1 MKKIIV
7 LQHNEGQLANQ
18 LWLLSHLTAYALEHN
33 YDLDIW
39 CFYQYA
45 KFFEYQFVKN
55 KFISFLFY
63 KTFPTFVF
71 KNKNLFR
78 FFRKIYRIIYK
89 ILVIY
94 PIKFLFPKKIVDS
107 SKGKIFLDTVEKP
120 EIIKK
125 FETDPNF
132 NTIYTIDWN
141 FFAPSLLEKH
151 RNQIKEIFKPQKQF
165 RYLIEKEINEIR
177 KNFDYVIGIHLRFE
191 EPGDSYTWFKLKTNE
206 LDEESI
212 TSEGFIY
219 YATNQNLSYIKELI
233 EIFIDFKNLDKSKTA
248 ILIVSNAKNLDLKIF
263 DDLNIFY
270 SPRHFI
276 QDLFLLS
283 RCDIILGCKSSFCSY
298 ASYYGNIPIIYFA
311 KDKEKF
317 LNEARNS
324 QIKIWNLN

>member
-7 LQHNEGQLANQ
+7 LKNNEGQLANQ

-45 KFFEYQFVKN
+45 KFFEHQFVKN
-55 KFISFLFY
+55 KFINFLFY

-78 FFRKIYRIIYK
+78 VFRKIYRIIYK

-107 SKGKIFLDTVEKP
+107 SKEKIFLDTAEKP

-125 FETDPNF
+125 FETNPNF

-141 FFAPSLLEKH
+141 FFAPLLLEKY
-151 RNQIKEIFKPQKQF
+151 RNKIKEIFKPKEQF
-165 RYLIEKEINEIR
+165 RCFIEKEINGIR
-177 KNFDYVIGIHLRFE
+177 QKFDYIIGLHLRFK
-191 EPGDSYTWFKLKTNE
+191 EPGDGDIFDNDFLWYIDN
-206 LDEESI
+206 
-212 TSEGFIY
+212 
-219 YATNQNLSYIKELI
+219 NNLGYIKELI
-233 EIFIDFKNLDKSKTA
+233 ENLIKIKSLDKSKTA
-248 ILIVSNAKNLDLKIF
+248 ILIVSNDKNLDLKIF
-263 DDLNIFY
+263 DGLNIFY
-270 SPRHFI
+270 RPRHFI
-276 QDLFLLS
+276 QDIFLLS
-283 RCDIILGCKSSFCSY
+283 HCDIILGCKSSFCSY
-298 ASYYGNIPIIYFA
+298 ASYYGNIPVLFFT
-311 KDKEKF
+311 KDKDKF
-317 LNEARNS
+317 LNEVNTP